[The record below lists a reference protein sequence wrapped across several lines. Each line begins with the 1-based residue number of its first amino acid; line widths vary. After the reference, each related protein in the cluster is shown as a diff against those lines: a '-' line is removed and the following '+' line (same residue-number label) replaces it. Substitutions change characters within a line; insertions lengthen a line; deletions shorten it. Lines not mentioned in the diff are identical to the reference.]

1 MVNGGNMRN
10 RFAFLAVFAA
20 ALAIPCQPA
29 LAAEPGAERSAEQIA
44 ANDAAQALGERIY
57 RHDQAAL
64 NASAMLSSA
73 LDLARFPEVRGYV
86 TEELPEGHIAV
97 IFYAM
102 DEGRHFAF
110 AEFTANGSV
119 IEAAQ
124 VHSDY
129 REHSLAGQRLRLA
142 AAREAALAQGT
153 KEELPLCLST
163 AANFVTLTPDRGATG
178 SDLVS
183 VYILSA
189 PTIPGRYPL
198 GGHYRFDVD
207 PAGVVVAGRAFAD
220 QCLDVPV
227 ISRAVQMAPD
237 NYPMVHLMD
246 AQPNAIHHFVARQ
259 MNLPLLVTAGGVE
272 WTLDYRIADPTKQG
286 GE

>member
-1 MVNGGNMRN
+1 MRN
-10 RFAFLAVFAA
+10 RIAFLAAVAA
-20 ALAIPCQPA
+20 AVTTPCQPA
-29 LAAEPGAERSAEQIA
+29 LAAEPSGEPSGEQRA
-44 ANDAAQALGERIY
+44 ANDAAKALGERIY

-64 NASAMLSSA
+64 NASAMLGSA

-86 TEELPEGHIAV
+86 TEEKADGRIAV

-129 REHSLAGQRLRLA
+129 REHTLTGQRLRLA

-153 KEELPLCLST
+153 REELPLCLST
-163 AANFVTLTPDRGATG
+163 AANFVTLTPDGGATG

-189 PTIPGRYPL
+189 PTIPGRYPI

-207 PAGVVVAGRAFAD
+207 AAGVVVAGRTFAD
-220 QCLDVPV
+220 RCLDVPV
-227 ISRAVQMAPD
+227 ISRAAQMAPD

-259 MNLPLLVTAGGVE
+259 MNLPLLVTAGSVE
-272 WTLDYRIADPTKQG
+272 WTLDYRIVDPTEPG
-286 GE
+286 GD

>member
-1 MVNGGNMRN
+1 MLNGGTMRS
-10 RFAFLAVFAA
+10 RIAFLAVSAA
-20 ALAIPCQPA
+20 ILAMPLQPVM
-29 LAAEPGAERSAEQIA
+29 AAEPSPEQSA
-44 ANDAAQALGERIY
+44 ANDAAMALGERIY

-86 TEELPEGHIAV
+86 TQELADGRIEV

-102 DEGRHFAF
+102 DEGRSYAF
-110 AEFTANGSV
+110 AEFTAKGDV
-119 IEAAQ
+119 IEAAT

-129 REHSLAGQRLRLA
+129 REHPLENQRLRLA
-142 AAREAALAQGT
+142 VAREAALAQGA
-153 KEELPLCLST
+153 KEDLPICLST
-163 AANFVTLTPDRGATG
+163 AANFVTLMPAEGVAQ

-189 PTIPGRYPL
+189 PTIPGRYPI

-207 PAGVVVAGRAFAD
+207 PAGVVVAGRAYAD
-220 QCLDVPV
+220 RCLDVPV
-227 ISRAVQMAPD
+227 INRSAKLAPD
-237 NYPMVHLMD
+237 NYAMVHLMD

-259 MNLPLLVTAGGVE
+259 MNLPLVIDAGGAQWV
-272 WTLDYRIADPTKQG
+272 LDYRIAAPAQLG

>member
-1 MVNGGNMRN
+1 MRS
-10 RFAFLAVFAA
+10 RIAFLAVLAA
-20 ALAIPCQPA
+20 ALAAPCQPA
-29 LAAEPGAERSAEQIA
+29 LAAEPSAEQIA
-44 ANDAAQALGERIY
+44 ANDAAKALGERIY

-86 TEELPEGHIAV
+86 TEELPEGRIAV

-119 IEAAQ
+119 IETAQ

-129 REHSLAGQRLRLA
+129 REHKLAGQRLRLA
-142 AAREAALAQGT
+142 VAREAALAQGT

-163 AANFVTLTPDRGATG
+163 AANFVTLMPDGGATG

-189 PTIPGRYPL
+189 PTIPGRYPI

-227 ISRAVQMAPD
+227 ISRAARLAPD
-237 NYPMVHLMD
+237 NYPMMHLMD

-259 MNLPLLVTAGGVE
+259 MNLPLVIDAGGAQ
-272 WTLDYRIADPTKQG
+272 WRLDYRIAASPDK
-286 GE
+286 GEQ